1 MVPNREYDYLS
12 FGVEYFVRRRF
23 YLTVITYK
31 VYDVVSS
38 ACGWA

>member
-12 FGVEYFVRRRF
+12 FGVENFVGRRF
-23 YLTVITYK
+23 YLTVTTYK
-31 VYDVVSS
+31 AYDVDSS